1 MTSNITRKDFLQTS
15 GILLAAMMTGS
26 SFYDKKQLPLLSF
39 STLGC
44 PDWSF
49 QQIIDFAAAHGYQG
63 IEMRGLLRQ
72 MDLTKCNEF
81 SSADNITGTLER
93 MKAKKLQFV
102 NLGSSCNLH
111 LAEPV
116 KRKENLD
123 EAKRFIDLAQ
133 KIHCPYVRVF
143 PNNFPKDQDKQ
154 ATIDL
159 IVKGLQELGDYA
171 NGKNVMVLM
180 ETHGE
185 VVHSEDLQNIMQKAN
200 HPQTGLIWDVTNMWT
215 VTKEPPAQ
223 AYEKLKKYIRHTHI
237 KDASMVNGEPKY
249 TFLGKGEVPIFDAIA
264 LLQKGGYKGF
274 YSFEWEKMWHPEL
287 AAPELALADYPEAMK
302 KNLAAL

>member
-1 MTSNITRKDFLQTS
+1 MFHTTRKEFLQS
-15 GILLAAMMTGS
+15 SAILLAAALTGP
-26 SFYDKKQLPLLSF
+26 SFDLKKQPLRLSF

-63 IEMRGLLRQ
+63 IELRGILRQ
-72 MDLTKCNEF
+72 MDLTKCDVF
-81 SSADNITGTLER
+81 SSPANITDTLTR
-93 MKAKKLQFV
+93 MKVKKLEFV

-111 LAEPV
+111 ISDPV
-116 KRKENLD
+116 KRKENID
-123 EAKRFIDLAQ
+123 EGKRFIDLAQ
-133 KIHCPYVRVF
+133 QIHCPYVRVF

-171 NGKNVMVLM
+171 RGKKVMVLM

-185 VVHSEDLQNIMQKAN
+185 VVQSEDLLKIMQSAN
-200 HPQTGLIWDVTNMWT
+200 HAQTGLIWDVTNMWT
-215 VTKEPPAQ
+215 ITKEPPAQ
-223 AYEKLKKYIRHTHI
+223 VYEKLKNYIHHTHI
-237 KDASMVNGEPKY
+237 KDAKLVNAEPKY
-249 TFLGKGEVPIFDAIA
+249 TFLGKGEVPIFEAIA
-264 LLQKGGYKGF
+264 LLQKNGYKGY

-287 AAPELALADYPEAMK
+287 AEPELALADYPEAMRK
-302 KNLAAL
+302 QFP